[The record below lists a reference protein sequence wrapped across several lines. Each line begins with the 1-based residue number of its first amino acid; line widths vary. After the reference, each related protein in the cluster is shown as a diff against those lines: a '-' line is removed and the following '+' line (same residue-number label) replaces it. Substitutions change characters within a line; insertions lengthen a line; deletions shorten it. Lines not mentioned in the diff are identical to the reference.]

1 MNADDA
7 LFLLLFL
14 MWQASEIQRLEDENK
29 ELRRVILAEYEWY
42 SRGTSRLREFR
53 YPVQK

>member
-1 MNADDA
+1 MNDDA

-29 ELRRVILAEYEWY
+29 ELRRVIHAEYKWY

-53 YPVQK
+53 HPVQK